1 MNNLFANSGFKLSK
15 EQESKFSSYYRLISE
30 WNERTDITNIVEE
43 KDVYIKHFLDSLLLH
58 KSSLIK
64 NESKLIDIGTGGG
77 FPGIPLKL
85 LDESLEVTLLDSLNK
100 RIKFLNCVVEDLN
113 LNKVY
118 PIHARAEEYA
128 RDKDYREQYDIA
140 TSRAVADMRTLVEY
154 CLAYVKLGGYF
165 IAMKG
170 PNFKEEVESAKNA
183 IDIMGG
189 RLENIITYSLP
200 EAYGDR
206 SLIIIKKIKRTPGKY
221 PRGQGKPRN
230 NPL

>member
-113 LNKVY
+113 LNRVY

-154 CLAYVKLGGYF
+154 CLAYVKPGGYF

-221 PRGQGKPRN
+221 PRGQGKPRS

>member
-154 CLAYVKLGGYF
+154 CLAYVKPGGYF

-221 PRGQGKPRN
+221 PRGQGKPRS

>member
-118 PIHARAEEYA
+118 SIHARAEEYA

-154 CLAYVKLGGYF
+154 CLAYVKPGGYF

-221 PRGQGKPRN
+221 PRGQGKPRS

>member
-100 RIKFLNCVVEDLN
+100 RIKFLNCVVGDLN
-113 LNKVY
+113 LNKVH

-154 CLAYVKLGGYF
+154 CLAYVKPGGYF

>member
-154 CLAYVKLGGYF
+154 CLAYVKPGGYF